1 MLRGTKAAAIKPKAR
16 IERPRLAKVGWLRTY
31 ARFLARPAPF
41 AISRQAP
48 NRYRDVRSVPPERL
62 TNTSSSAVSAVAIAK
77 PYVWAIRVAGDSS
90 CVGSISVLLQCPK
103 KWSQMRQQTTE
114 RRLFGF
120 QRRLR
125 HRTTGCET
133 RSDSKSSVRNACA

>member
-16 IERPRLAKVGWLRTY
+16 IGRPRWAKVGWLRRY

-48 NRYRDVRSVPPERL
+48 NRYRDLRSIPPERL
-62 TNTSSSAVSAVAIAK
+62 TNTSSNVASAVAIAK

-103 KWSQMRQQTTE
+103 KWSQMRQQTAE
-114 RRLFGF
+114 RRLFGS
-120 QRRLR
+120 QRRV
-125 HRTTGCET
+125 HQKTTGCET
-133 RSDSKSSVRNACA
+133 RPDSKSS